1 MLPADK
7 FDIEA
12 IEQLAAASAQKVIP
26 LLPQLLTWVQ
36 DMNWPVAEPALNLL
50 MQYPTEITPLIED
63 VLLGDDEMWKYWCLE
78 RIVPKLPFY
87 SKMVVANAV
96 EQIASSVR
104 PEDVELV
111 PLAKAALQSFEP

>member
-12 IEQLAAASAQKVIP
+12 IELLAAAPAQKVIP

-36 DMNWPVAEPALNLL
+36 DMNWPVAEPALELL
-50 MQYPTEITPLIED
+50 MQYPTEITPLVED
-63 VLLGDDEMWKYWCLE
+63 VLLGNDEMWKYGCLE
-78 RIVPKLPFY
+78 RIVPNLPFY

-96 EQIASSVR
+96 EQIASSMR